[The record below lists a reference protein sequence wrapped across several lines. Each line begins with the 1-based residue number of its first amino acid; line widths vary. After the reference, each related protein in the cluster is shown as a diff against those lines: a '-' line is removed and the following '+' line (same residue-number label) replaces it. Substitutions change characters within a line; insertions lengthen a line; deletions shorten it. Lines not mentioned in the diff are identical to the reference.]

1 MEQWSHTEKT
11 DKSAIQEHKLRVV
24 YIAAEDGA
32 NGIPEENEDME
43 QSRIEESVSVSFVIC
58 AHIRVCL
65 WSGSDLTYAPSCFNL
80 LSSSIFC
87 SLVGQCSP
95 RWTWEMDDGKGEAA

>member
-1 MEQWSHTEKT
+1 
-11 DKSAIQEHKLRVV
+11 VV

-58 AHIRVCL
+58 AYIRVSVSN
-65 WSGSDLTYAPSCFNL
+65 SGSLSDLFFFLFPIVVSLTTPL
-80 LSSSIFC
+80 LFY
-87 SLVGQCSP
+87 L
-95 RWTWEMDDGKGEAA
+95 

>member
-1 MEQWSHTEKT
+1 
-11 DKSAIQEHKLRVV
+11 VV

-58 AHIRVCL
+58 AYIRVFVSFAL
-65 WSGSDLTYAPSCFNL
+65 GSLSDVL
-80 LSSSIFC
+80 LLFS
-87 SLVGQCSP
+87 
-95 RWTWEMDDGKGEAA
+95 

>member
-43 QSRIEESVSVSFVIC
+43 QSRIEESVSGSFVIC
-58 AHIRVCL
+58 AYIRVCL
-65 WSGSDLTYAPSCFNL
+65 WLGSILTFA
-80 LSSSIFC
+80 LSHLNHSATSTFFSS
-87 SLVGQCSP
+87 VGQCSP
-95 RWTWEMDDGKGEAA
+95 RWTWKVDDCKGEAA